1 MSFFIDNIRLDEVTT
16 DPTNPSDGQVWY
28 NSTDNRFKVYVNGAT
43 QEVAHIDD
51 LTSGSI
57 VVTATG
63 FNGILSGTD
72 IDVQKAL
79 ATIDQ
84 RIFTQAAIPNPT
96 TNGALWYNTTA
107 GWEMLMAYDSSRS
120 KWLSVAEWT
129 MQFGHDSGDGTLLR
143 GYGVN
148 VPGTGTGL
156 YIPRAACVKR
166 ISVRT
171 RTDNNLKRLDIYVNG
186 SSVLNFN
193 LVDGTN
199 SSYYKNNAVNLNLS
213 EDDNI
218 WVYVDAAGLAVR
230 DVAVSLWCAWRWA

>member
-1 MSFFIDNIRLDEVTT
+1 MPFFIDNLRLDEYST
-16 DPTNPSDGQVWY
+16 DPSSPNEGQAWY
-28 NSTDNRFKVYVNGAT
+28 NVTDHRFKVYADGAT
-43 QEVAHIDD
+43 HEVAHVDD
-51 LTSGSI
+51 LEAGSI
-57 VVTATG
+57 TVNATG
-63 FNGILSGTD
+63 FNGILSATD
-72 IDVQKAL
+72 TDVQTAL

-84 RIFTQAAIPNPT
+84 RIFTQATVPAST
-96 TNGALWYNTTA
+96 ANGALWYNTA
-107 GWEMLMAYDSSRS
+107 SGWEMLMAYDSSRT

-129 MQFGHDSGDGTLLR
+129 MQWGHDTADGELLR

-148 VPGTGTGL
+148 TPATDTGL

-171 RTDNNLKRLDIYVNG
+171 RTDNNLKRLDVYVNG

-199 SSYYKNNAVNLNLS
+199 SSYYKNNAVNLNLA
-213 EDDNI
+213 EDDYVWI
-218 WVYVDAAGLAVR
+218 YVDAAGLAIA